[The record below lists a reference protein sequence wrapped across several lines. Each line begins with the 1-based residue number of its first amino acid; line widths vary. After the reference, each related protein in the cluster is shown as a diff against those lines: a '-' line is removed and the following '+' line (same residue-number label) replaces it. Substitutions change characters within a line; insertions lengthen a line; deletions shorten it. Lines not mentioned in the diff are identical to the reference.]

1 MTTQEMLQYN
11 LNALDQVNNKI
22 EGYLDKQYNK
32 GRLKGSDYANVYA
45 QLISTAIQTTMSQG
59 FNANQQEN
67 QNKQTDAQIKL
78 MSKQED
84 SEVAKKELTNAQK
97 DVAVKQAKSFDQTVK
112 LKLFKNQMDTFA
124 MIYSSNPDGSEIPDV
139 LKKSN
144 VNSLY
149 NEINNSVRI

>member
-67 QNKQTDAQIKL
+67 QNKQTDAQ
-78 MSKQED
+78 
-84 SEVAKKELTNAQK
+84 VALQKAQK

-112 LKLFKNQMDTFA
+112 LKLFKDQMDTFA
-124 MIYSSNPDGSEIPDV
+124 MVYSSNPDGSEIPDV